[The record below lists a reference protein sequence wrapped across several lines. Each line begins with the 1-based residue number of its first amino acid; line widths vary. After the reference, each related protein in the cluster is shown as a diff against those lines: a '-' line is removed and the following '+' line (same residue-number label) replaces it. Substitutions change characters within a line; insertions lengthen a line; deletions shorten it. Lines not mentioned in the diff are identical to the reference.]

1 MKLLDIRFRLLLAA
15 IVPVTLV
22 ALVLSAIFL
31 MERLDDLEQA
41 HIQQAQS
48 QLRQIADASEYGIFS
63 ANVGSLQSL
72 ATGGVRVSG
81 VRSVIIMDDT
91 GRVLASAG
99 QSVYIRRPD
108 LLPEAVFFRDEQAHI
123 DVFTRPVV
131 SIPITLDD
139 APGEESKSAAPVALG
154 RVVIEVSRVEVIT
167 RTLNLL
173 WAGLAVTLGGVLMG
187 VWLAVRISRGVIRP
201 IVNVSEV
208 IDRLGHGELS
218 TRLEVNPNDPLQELQ
233 NNLNQMAER
242 LEQGRDE
249 LEQRVNEVTHE
260 LREKKEEAEQA
271 TLSKSQFLS
280 AASHDLRQP
289 THALGMFVARLAQ
302 LPHSDETQALIV
314 NLEASVQ
321 AMQDL
326 LDALLDISRLEANAV
341 RVNTTA
347 FAMTDILT
355 QINATLAP
363 EAFAK
368 GLGLRV
374 RSSSLWVLSDSSLL
388 YRILLNLVSN
398 ALRYTNRGGV
408 LVACRLTG
416 GGQVLRIEVWDTG
429 IGIAPQHQQ
438 DIFKE
443 FYQVG
448 NVERD
453 RSQGLGLGLNI
464 VQRTAKLLDHPL
476 QLCSRPGQGTRFS
489 IEVPVTTMLTRTDVA
504 QPVEAALDDHLIDL
518 PVLVIEDDALV
529 SLALVS
535 LLESW
540 GCVVN
545 VVEGLTQA
553 ESLIEQGFAPRVVIS
568 DYRLRGGH
576 NGLDAI
582 VRLRQISSQHLP
594 ACLLSGD
601 TNPELMQSTRR
612 AGLTLLHKPVRP
624 AKLRNL
630 IRHLAQEGGPDD
642 RRNHTLVVDEVPERK

>member
-1 MKLLDIRFRLLLAA
+1 MKLPDIRARILLAA
-15 IVPVTLV
+15 MLPVTLV
-22 ALVLSAIFL
+22 ALVLSTIFL
-31 MERLDDLEQA
+31 MGRLDDLEQA
-41 HIQQAQS
+41 HTQQAHS

-63 ANVGSLQSL
+63 ANIGSLQAL
-72 ATGGVRVSG
+72 ATGGVGVSG
-81 VRSVIIMDDT
+81 VRSVIILDAA

-99 QSVYIRRPD
+99 QSEYMSRPD
-108 LLPEAVFFRDEQAHI
+108 LLPEGVFFRDQKTNSDI
-123 DVFTRPVV
+123 FSQSVV
-131 SIPITLDD
+131 SMPIALDD
-139 APGEESKSAAPVALG
+139 EFGDTPKTAIQATLG
-154 RVVIEVSRVEVIT
+154 RVVIEVSRSAVID
-167 RTLNLL
+167 RTLSLL
-173 WAGLAVTLGGVLMG
+173 FAGMAVTLGGVLMG
-187 VWLAVRISRGVIRP
+187 IWLAVRISRGVIRP
-201 IVNVSEV
+201 ILNVSEV
-208 IDRLGHGELS
+208 IDRLGRGELS
-218 TRLEVNPNDPLQELQ
+218 TRLTVKPNDPLQELQ
-233 NNLNQMAER
+233 HNLNQMAER
-242 LEQGRDE
+242 LERGRDE
-249 LEQRVNEVTHE
+249 LEQRVTEVTQE

-341 RVNTTA
+341 RVNA
-347 FAMTDILT
+347 RPFPIAEILT
-355 QINATLAP
+355 QINTTLAP
-363 EAFAK
+363 VSFAK
-368 GLGLRV
+368 GLELRV
-374 RSSSLWVLSDSSLL
+374 RASAHWVLSDSSLL
-388 YRILLNLVSN
+388 HRILLNLMSN
-398 ALRYTNRGGV
+398 ALRYTSRGGV
-408 LVACRLTG
+408 LVVCRPSH

-438 DIFKE
+438 VIFKE

-476 QLCSRPGQGTRFS
+476 GLCSRPGQGTRFS
-489 IEVPVTTMLTRTDVA
+489 IEVPVTVALARSDVIVPEETRL
-504 QPVEAALDDHLIDL
+504 EDHLTGL
-518 PVLVIEDDALV
+518 TVLVIEDDALV

-540 GCVVN
+540 GCTVT
-545 VVEGLTQA
+545 VVEGLAQA
-553 ESLIEQGFAPRVVIS
+553 EPLIAKGFAPRVLIS
-568 DYRLRGGH
+568 DYRLRAGQ

-582 VRLRQISSQHLP
+582 IRLREISPGHLP

-601 TNPELMQSTRR
+601 TNPELMQTIRQ
-612 AGLTLLHKPVRP
+612 AGFTLLHKPVRP

-630 IRHLAQEGGPDD
+630 IRHLAQEGGPED
-642 RRNHTLVVDEVPERK
+642 RRVHNSVVNEVPERK

>member
-1 MKLLDIRFRLLLAA
+1 MKLLDIRARLLLAA
-15 IVPVTLV
+15 ILPVTLV

-31 MERLDDLEQA
+31 IGRLDDLEQA
-41 HIQQAQS
+41 HTQQAQS

-63 ANVGSLQSL
+63 ANIGSLQAL
-72 ATGGVRVSG
+72 AMGGVGVSG
-81 VRSVIIMDDT
+81 VRSVIILDAT

-99 QSVYIRRPD
+99 QSTYMNRPD
-108 LLPEAVFFRDEQAHI
+108 LLPEGVFFRDQKANSDI
-123 DVFTRPVV
+123 FSQSVV

-139 APGEESKSAAPVALG
+139 ASGDTPKIAAQTTLG
-154 RVVIEVSRVEVIT
+154 RVVIEVSRTAVIA

-173 WAGLAVTLGGVLMG
+173 LAGLAVTLGGVLIG
-187 VWLAVRISRGVIRP
+187 IWLAVRISRGVIRP
-201 IVNVSEV
+201 ILNVSEV

-218 TRLEVNPNDPLQELQ
+218 TRLTVKPNDQLQDLQ
-233 NNLNQMAER
+233 LNLNRMAER
-242 LEQGRDE
+242 LERGRDE
-249 LEQRVNEVTHE
+249 LERRVSEVTHE

-302 LPHSDETQALIV
+302 LTHSDETQALIV
-314 NLEASVQ
+314 NLDASVQ

-341 RVNTTA
+341 RVNA
-347 FAMTDILT
+347 SPFPIAGILT
-355 QINATLAP
+355 QLNTTLAP

-374 RSSSLWVLSDSSLL
+374 RASPHWVLSDSSLL
-388 YRILLNLVSN
+388 HRILLNLMSN

-408 LVACRLTG
+408 LVVCRSTR
-416 GGQVLRIEVWDTG
+416 GGQALRIEVWDTG
-429 IGIAPQHQQ
+429 VGIAPHHQQ

-476 QLCSRPGQGTRFS
+476 GVCSRLGQGTRFS
-489 IEVPVTTMLTRTDVA
+489 IEVPVTAALARSDAPV
-504 QPVEAALDDHLIDL
+504 PVEAPLEDHLAGL
-518 PVLVIEDDALV
+518 EVLVIEDDALV

-540 GCVVN
+540 GCVVT
-545 VVEGLTQA
+545 VVEGLAQA
-553 ESLIEQGFAPRVVIS
+553 ERLITQGFAPRVLIS
-568 DYRLRGGH
+568 DYRLRAGQ
-576 NGLDAI
+576 NGLDVI
-582 VRLRQISSQHLP
+582 LHLREISPQHLP

-601 TNPELMQSTRR
+601 TNPELMQSTRLV
-612 AGLTLLHKPVRP
+612 GLTLLHKPVRP

-630 IRHLAQEGGPDD
+630 IRHLAQEGGPED
-642 RRNHTLVVDEVPERK
+642 RRVHTLAVDEVPERK

>member
-1 MKLLDIRFRLLLAA
+1 MKLLDIRSRLLLAA
-15 IVPVTLV
+15 ILPVTLV
-22 ALVLSAIFL
+22 ATVLSAIFL
-31 MERLDDLEQA
+31 IGRLGDLEQA
-41 HIQQAQS
+41 HTQRAQS
-48 QLRQIADASEYGIFS
+48 LLRQISDASEYGIFT
-63 ANVGSLQSL
+63 ANVGGLQSL
-72 ATGGVRVSG
+72 ATGGVREPG
-81 VRSVIIMDDT
+81 VQSVIILNAA
-91 GRVLASAG
+91 GRVLVHAG
-99 QSVYIRRPD
+99 QSAYSQRPD
-108 LLPEAVFFRDEQAHI
+108 LLPNAAFFKDALTHN
-123 DVFTRPVV
+123 DVFSRFVMVT
-131 SIPITLDD
+131 PIELDD
-139 APGEESKSAAPVALG
+139 ALNQPPQTTSVTPLG
-154 RVVIEVSRVEVIT
+154 RVVIEMSRSAVNAQTV
-167 RTLNLL
+167 RLL
-173 WAGLAVTLGGVLMG
+173 LAGLGVTLGGLLMG
-187 VWLAVRISRGVIRP
+187 IWLAVRISRGVIHP
-201 IVNVSEV
+201 ILNVSDV
-208 IDRLGHGELS
+208 IGRLGRGELS
-218 TRLEVNPNDPLQELQ
+218 TRLQVVANDPFQELQ
-233 NNLNQMAER
+233 QNLNQMAER
-242 LEQGRDE
+242 LERGRDE
-249 LEQRVNEVTHE
+249 LEQRVNEVTHA

-289 THALGMFVARLAQ
+289 IHALGMFVARLAQ

-314 NLEASVQ
+314 NLDASVQ

-341 RVNTTA
+341 RVNA
-347 FAMTDILT
+347 SPFPIAELLT
-355 QINATLAP
+355 QLNTTLAP

-374 RSSSLWVLSDSSLL
+374 RSSPLWVLSDSSLL

-398 ALRYTNRGGV
+398 ALRYTNHGRV

-416 GGQVLRIEVWDTG
+416 DGQVLRIEVWDTG

-553 ESLIEQGFAPRVVIS
+553 ELLIEQGFAPRVVIS

-601 TNPELMQSTRR
+601 TNPELMQSTRL

>member
-1 MKLLDIRFRLLLAA
+1 MKILDIRSRLLLAA

-31 MERLDDLEQA
+31 MGRLDDLEQA
-41 HIQQAQS
+41 HTQQAQS

-63 ANVGSLQSL
+63 ANTESLQAL
-72 ATGGVRVSG
+72 ATVGVRAPG
-81 VRSVIIMDDT
+81 VRSVMILDAT

-99 QSVYIRRPD
+99 QSVYMHRLD
-108 LLPEAVFFRDEQAHI
+108 LVPAGDFFRHEQSHI
-123 DVFTRPVV
+123 DVFSQPVV
-131 SIPITLDD
+131 SMPITLDEALGE
-139 APGEESKSAAPVALG
+139 APKTAAQTTLG
-154 RVVIEVSRVEVIT
+154 RVVIEVSRKVVIA
-167 RTLNLL
+167 RALNLL
-173 WAGLAVTLGGVLMG
+173 LIGLAVTLSGVLMG

-201 IVNVSEV
+201 ILSVSEV
-208 IDRLGHGELS
+208 IDRLGRGELS
-218 TRLEVNPNDPLQELQ
+218 TRLVLKPNDPLRELQ
-233 NNLNQMAER
+233 HNLNQMAER
-242 LEQGRDE
+242 LERGRDE
-249 LEQRVNEVTHE
+249 LEQRVEEVTHE

-289 THALGMFVARLAQ
+289 IHALGLFVARLAQ

-314 NLEASVQ
+314 NLDASVQ

-341 RVNTTA
+341 RVNASA
-347 FAMTDILT
+347 FPISEILT
-355 QINATLAP
+355 QLRVTLAP
-363 EAFAK
+363 ESLAK
-368 GLGLRV
+368 GVGLRV
-374 RSSSLWVLSDSSLL
+374 HSSPLWVWSDSSLL

-398 ALRYTNRGGV
+398 ALRYTSRGGV
-408 LVACRLTG
+408 LVACRSTR
-416 GGQVLRIEVWDTG
+416 GGQTLRIEVWDTG

-464 VQRTAKLLDHPL
+464 VQRTAKLLEHPL
-476 QLCSRPGQGTRFS
+476 NICSRLGQGTRFS
-489 IEVPVTTMLTRTDVA
+489 IEVPVS
-504 QPVEAALDDHLIDL
+504 AALARADTSVPLEIPLEDHLTGL
-518 PVLVIEDDALV
+518 TVLVIEDDALV

-540 GCVVN
+540 GCIVK
-545 VVEGLTQA
+545 VVEGLAQA
-553 ESLIEQGFAPRVVIS
+553 EPLIAQGFAPRILIS
-568 DYRLRGGH
+568 DYRLRAGQ

-582 VRLRQISSQHLP
+582 LRMREIIPYHLP

-601 TNPELMQSTRR
+601 TNPELMQSTRL

-642 RRNHTLVVDEVPERK
+642 RRVHTLVVDDVPDRK

>member
-1 MKLLDIRFRLLLAA
+1 MKLLDIRARLLLAA
-15 IVPVTLV
+15 IMPVTLV
-22 ALVLSAIFL
+22 AIVLSAIFL
-31 MERLDDLEQA
+31 MGRLDDLEQA
-41 HIQQAQS
+41 HTLQAQS

-63 ANVGSLQSL
+63 GNVESLKAL
-72 ATGGVRVSG
+72 AAGGVRVPG
-81 VRSVIIMDDT
+81 VRAVTIFDLT
-91 GRVLASAG
+91 GRVLVSAG
-99 QSVYIRRPD
+99 ASVYGNPPHV
-108 LLPEAVFFRDEQAHI
+108 LPNGTSFKNEKAHI
-123 DVFTRPVV
+123 DVFSQSVV
-131 SIPITLDD
+131 SKPITLDEALGE
-139 APGEESKSAAPVALG
+139 APKTAAQTTLG
-154 RVVIEVSRVEVIT
+154 RVVIEVSRSAVVS
-167 RTLNLL
+167 RTLNLM

-201 IVNVSEV
+201 ILNVSEV

-218 TRLEVNPNDPLQELQ
+218 TRLTVKPNDPLQELQ
-233 NNLNQMAER
+233 HNLNQMAER
-242 LEQGRDE
+242 LERGRDE

-260 LREKKEEAEQA
+260 LRERKEEAEQA

-314 NLEASVQ
+314 NLDASVQ

-341 RVNTTA
+341 RVNA
-347 FAMTDILT
+347 SPFPIADILT
-355 QINATLAP
+355 QLNTTLAP

-374 RSSSLWVLSDSSLL
+374 RASPYWVLSDSSLL
-388 YRILLNLVSN
+388 QRILLNLMSN
-398 ALRYTNRGGV
+398 ALRYTSRGGV
-408 LVACRLTG
+408 LVVCRPTR
-416 GGQVLRIEVWDTG
+416 GGQALRIEVWDTG
-429 IGIAPQHQQ
+429 IGIATQHQQ

-476 QLCSRPGQGTRFS
+476 GVCSRPGRGTRFS
-489 IEVPVTTMLTRTDVA
+489 IEVPVT
-504 QPVEAALDDHLIDL
+504 AALARSVASVPLEAPLEDHLTGL
-518 PVLVIEDDALV
+518 SVLVIEDDALV

-540 GCVVN
+540 GCVVT

-553 ESLIEQGFAPRVVIS
+553 EPLMAQGFSPRVLIS
-568 DYRLRGGH
+568 DYRLRAGQ

-582 VRLRQISSQHLP
+582 LRLREISPRHLP

-601 TNPELMQSTRR
+601 TNPELMQSTRL

-642 RRNHTLVVDEVPERK
+642 RRAHTLVLDDVPERK